1 MSYLDY
7 LAHHGIKN
15 QKWGKTNGPPYPLS
29 DDQRSAAENRSNPTS
44 MSAKRL
50 AKLGPDNRFRN
61 SAKSTTT
68 SGASEGTNLPRNA
81 TRSAA
86 VRYELDKKRREK
98 TTHKDVN
105 QDRMEKFAD
114 KYGYDPSAREKI
126 TTPEEE
132 KEEKKEKVAKKAS
145 STTKKTAEQRV
156 AEKAAEKAAK
166 EAEKAA
172 EKERK
177 RIQDAEDRA
186 MRVID
191 RLFSGNTTSRAMDSL
206 LDELSEGWL
215 NGKNF
220 DAEDFKEL
228 AKDPKYKEMME
239 KMGTDSKGS
248 DFYAKVIAQL
258 GDSKDPKVK
267 ELRKKYEKLIKERH
281 EEDAKQGYEDL
292 EKLKKQMG
300 ADYKDQSLDR
310 FSRSISAM
318 TDFVTFMKDANPT
331 EMNLARVRVLSYLED
346 KISWLN
352 DNGSN
357 AGDRT
362 PTLKEK
368 RNLQKVTEWLRKH
381 GF

>member
-1 MSYLDY
+1 MESYKDY

-29 DDQRSAAENRSNPTS
+29 DDQRSSAENKANPTS

-86 VRYELDKKRREK
+86 VRYEFEKRRKSQTKAE
-98 TTHKDVN
+98 DVSE
-105 QDRMEKFAD
+105 DRLKKFAD
-114 KYGYDPSAREKI
+114 KYGYDPTKMGSYKGDD
-126 TTPEEE
+126 EEE
-132 KEEKKEKVAKKAS
+132 KKTKEKSSKSS
-145 STTKKTAEQRV
+145 STKTGKTAEQ
-156 AEKAAEKAAK
+156 KAAEKAAK

-191 RLFSGNTTSRAMDSL
+191 RLFSGGATSRVMDSL

-239 KMGTDSKGS
+239 KMETDSKGS

-292 EKLKKQMG
+292 EKLKKRMG

-331 EMNLARVRVLSYLED
+331 EMNRARVRVLSYLED

>member
-1 MSYLDY
+1 MKTEPYKDY

-29 DDQRSAAENRSNPTS
+29 DDQRSSAENKANPTS

-61 SAKSTTT
+61 SAKSITT
-68 SGASEGTNLPRNA
+68 SGAAEGTNLPRNA

-86 VRYELDKKRREK
+86 VRYEFEKRRKSQTKAE
-98 TTHKDVN
+98 DVSE
-105 QDRMEKFAD
+105 DRLKKFAD
-114 KYGYDPSAREKI
+114 KYGYDPTKMGSYKGDD
-126 TTPEEE
+126 EEE
-132 KEEKKEKVAKKAS
+132 KKTKEKSTKSS
-145 STTKKTAEQRV
+145 STKTGKTAEQ
-156 AEKAAEKAAK
+156 KAAEKAAK

-191 RLFSGNTTSRAMDSL
+191 RLFSGGATSRVMDSL

-239 KMGTDSKGS
+239 KMETDSKGS

-292 EKLKKQMG
+292 EKLKKRMG

-318 TDFVTFMKDANPT
+318 TDFVTLMKDANPT
-331 EMNLARVRVLSYLED
+331 EMNRARVRVLSYLED

>member
-1 MSYLDY
+1 MESYKDY

-29 DDQRSAAENRSNPTS
+29 DDQRSSAENKANPTS

-86 VRYELDKKRREK
+86 VRYEFEK
-98 TTHKDVN
+98 SRKSQTKAEDVSE
-105 QDRMEKFAD
+105 DRLKKFAD
-114 KYGYDPSAREKI
+114 KYGYDPYKRGQYKDGE
-126 TTPEEE
+126 EEE
-132 KEEKKEKVAKKAS
+132 KKTKEKSTKSS
-145 STTKKTAEQRV
+145 STKTGKTAEQ
-156 AEKAAEKAAK
+156 KAAEKAAK

-191 RLFSGNTTSRAMDSL
+191 RLFSGGATSRVMDSL

-228 AKDPKYKEMME
+228 AKDPKYKEMMK
-239 KMGTDSKGS
+239 KMETDSKGS

-292 EKLKKQMG
+292 EKLKKRMG

-331 EMNLARVRVLSYLED
+331 EMNRARVRVLSYLED

-357 AGDRT
+357 AGDRM